1 MDVDLVLAPVDC
13 SDAAERAVE
22 YAVAI
27 ARRYDA
33 TLHLLHVLDER
44 AVQRLESGDLA
55 ADSVAEDHRAFS
67 EDVEARLEDVDLHRS
82 SAAGFSVQR
91 LSRTPGS
98 VILDSAEE
106 LDADLLVVPRQT
118 PSDRPDE
125 TIGKAA
131 LYVLEYASQPVLS
144 V

>member
-33 TLHLLHVLDER
+33 ALHLLHVLDER
-44 AVQRLESGDLA
+44 AVQRLDSGELA

-67 EDVEARLEDVDLHRS
+67 EDVEVRLEDVDLHRS

>member
-22 YAVAI
+22 YAIEI
-27 ARRYDA
+27 ARQYDA
-33 TLHLLHVLDER
+33 ALHLLHVLDER
-44 AVQRLESGDLA
+44 SVQGLESGELA
-55 ADSVAEDHRAFS
+55 ADSIAEDHRAFS
-67 EDVEARLEDVDLHRS
+67 ADVEGRLEDVDLHRS

-106 LDADLLVVPRQT
+106 IGADFLVIPRET
-118 PSDRPDE
+118 PSDRPEE

>member
-1 MDVDLVLAPVDC
+1 MEIDLVLTPVDC

-22 YAVAI
+22 YAITI

-33 TLHLLHVLDER
+33 DLHLLHVLEER
-44 AVQRLESGDLA
+44 AAQGLESGELA
-55 ADSVAEDHRAFS
+55 ADSVAENHRVFS
-67 EDVEARLEDVDLHRS
+67 EEIDRRLGDVDLHRS
-82 SAAGFSVQR
+82 SAAGFSVRQ

-98 VILDSAEE
+98 VILDAAEQVE
-106 LDADLLVVPRQT
+106 ADFLVVPREA
-118 PSDRPDE
+118 PSSDPDE

-144 V
+144 I